1 MNKINRPE
9 STIVDIARELSISP
23 ATVSRALNDHPK
35 ISNKTKEKVRAKALE
50 LGYRR
55 NKLASGLR
63 NNKTYTIGM
72 IVPRIS
78 MFFHAEVTTMVQNLL
93 HKQGYNLIICQS
105 NDAYEHESELDRKRV
120 VEGTRV

>member
-55 NKLASGLR
+55 NKLASGIR

-72 IVPRIS
+72 IVPRIRS
-78 MFFHAEVTTMVQNLL
+78 E
-93 HKQGYNLIICQS
+93 
-105 NDAYEHESELDRKRV
+105 EHTSELQSLMRISYAVFCLQKKKKNY
-120 VEGTRV
+120 T

>member
-23 ATVSRALNDHPK
+23 ATVSHALNDHTK

-55 NKLASGLR
+55 TKLALGLR
-63 NNKTYTIGM
+63 NNKTYTNGM
-72 IVPRIS
+72 TVPRIYIFLHS
-78 MFFHAEVTTMVQNLL
+78 ELTTMIKHMLP
-93 HKQGYNLIICQS
+93 KQCYNIIIY
-105 NDAYEHESELDRKRV
+105 N
-120 VEGTRV
+120 